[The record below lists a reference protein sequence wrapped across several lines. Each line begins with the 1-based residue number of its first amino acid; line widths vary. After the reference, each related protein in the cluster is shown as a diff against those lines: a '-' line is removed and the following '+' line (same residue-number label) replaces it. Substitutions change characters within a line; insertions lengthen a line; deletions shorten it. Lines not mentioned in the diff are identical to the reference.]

1 MFYQLLTN
9 LTVLLHFAFL
19 LFVVLGGFAS
29 HRYRRL
35 TPLHLLAVAWGV
47 YVEAMPG
54 LRCPLTALE
63 NSFAVRA
70 GGAGYEGGFIQHYL
84 VPILYPEGL
93 TPRLQLLI
101 DRSFEDHMSVSNTSV
116 PAFSIS
122 VSPSGTASASASI
135 VRKKRSAS

>member
-1 MFYQLLTN
+1 MVYHLLAN
-9 LTVLLHFAFL
+9 LTILVHFAFL
-19 LFVVLGGFAS
+19 LFVVLGGFVS

-35 TPLHLLAVAWGV
+35 TPLHLLALAWGI

-93 TPRLQLLI
+93 TPRSQLMIAAALVLLNVGVYAWSFR
-101 DRSFEDHMSVSNTSV
+101 RSFGQR
-116 PAFSIS
+116 PWRA
-122 VSPSGTASASASI
+122 A
-135 VRKKRSAS
+135 

>member
-1 MFYQLLTN
+1 MVYHLLAN
-9 LTVLLHFAFL
+9 LTILVHFAFL
-19 LFVVLGGFAS
+19 LFVVLGGFVS

-35 TPLHLLAVAWGV
+35 TPLHLLALAWGI

-93 TPRLQLLI
+93 TPRSQLMIAAALVLLNVGVYTWSFR
-101 DRSFEDHMSVSNTSV
+101 RSFGQRLWR
-116 PAFSIS
+116 A
-122 VSPSGTASASASI
+122 A
-135 VRKKRSAS
+135 